1 MSRVRRIGATRIDLN
16 ELIKR
21 GALAVLSILAVLLPI
36 LKVSFTSESDDIVL
50 GDFQLLGGA
59 AYLLP
64 VAFLCG
70 LATVVTDG
78 MRAHARFIDVAGLII
93 ALVAVSRSAYAL
105 GASLMQDAA
114 PVDEPSQRLDQLAQV
129 SLSYGSI
136 PLLLVLFG
144 AIWQL
149 RKSWRN

>member
-16 ELIKR
+16 EIIKR
-21 GALAVLSILAVLLPI
+21 GVLAVFSVLAVLLPI
-36 LKVSFTSESDDIVL
+36 LKVSSLGESDDVVL
-50 GDFQLLGGA
+50 GDFPLLGGA

-70 LATVVTDG
+70 LATVVIDG
-78 MRAHARFIDVAGLII
+78 MRAHARFIDMAGLIV
-93 ALVAVSRSAYAL
+93 AFVAVLRGAYAL
-105 GASLMQDAA
+105 GSSSAPGAA
-114 PVDEPSQRLDQLAQV
+114 AGSMPRLDQLAQV

-136 PLLLVLFG
+136 ALLLVLLG

-149 RKSWRN
+149 RKSWRS

>member
-16 ELIKR
+16 EFIKR
-21 GALAVLSILAVLLPI
+21 SALAVLSILAVLLPI
-36 LKVSFTSESDDIVL
+36 LKVSFTSESDEMVL

-70 LATVVTDG
+70 LATVVIDG
-78 MRAHARFIDVAGLII
+78 MRAHARFIDMAGLII
-93 ALVAVSRSAYAL
+93 ALVAVSRGAYAL
-105 GASLMQDAA
+105 GSSLMQDVA

-144 AIWQL
+144 AFWQL